1 MSERSRQLIAE
12 LMQIQN
18 RIENHHRDILTFAGL
33 CSDDELEVYV
43 QRYRESL
50 PA

>member
-1 MSERSRQLIAE
+1 MNERSRQLIAE

-18 RIENHHRDILTFAGL
+18 RVENHHRDILTFAGL
-33 CSDDELEVYV
+33 CNDKELEAYV
-43 QRYRESL
+43 QRHRASL

>member
-18 RIENHHRDILTFAGL
+18 RVENHHRDILTFAGL
-33 CSDDELEVYV
+33 CSDDELKAYV
-43 QRYRESL
+43 QRHRASP